1 MTAPPSAL
9 RRLRQNELIVSIL
22 AVTSIIG
29 WSASL
34 AVKRRHWA
42 QLSPAPLWKTKGGL
56 KPVEPYA
63 SYAPGSD
70 AKCNRKTCKS
80 DAEAIYSVT
89 CIQSNTYVILWQK
102 L

>member
-22 AVTSIIG
+22 ALTSIIG

-56 KPVEPYA
+56 EPVEPYA
-63 SYAPGSD
+63 SYAPDHTMHSLMFTLGPM
-70 AKCNRKTCKS
+70 TQ
-80 DAEAIYSVT
+80 I
-89 CIQSNTYVILWQK
+89 
-102 L
+102 

>member
-56 KPVEPYA
+56 EPVEPYA
-63 SYAPGSD
+63 SYAPGSLQRFHFFFI
-70 AKCNRKTCKS
+70 CYRLHT
-80 DAEAIYSVT
+80 EV
-89 CIQSNTYVILWQK
+89 
-102 L
+102 

>member
-56 KPVEPYA
+56 EPVEPYA
-63 SYAPGSD
+63 SYAPGKNTHRSRTQRNTHILD
-70 AKCNRKTCKS
+70 KTL
-80 DAEAIYSVT
+80 I
-89 CIQSNTYVILWQK
+89 IVIREELW
-102 L
+102 

>member
-56 KPVEPYA
+56 EPVEPYA
-63 SYAPGSD
+63 SYAPGGGGRR
-70 AKCNRKTCKS
+70 RKES
-80 DAEAIYSVT
+80 ESNGAGRAFIRIPWAIY
-89 CIQSNTYVILWQK
+89 L
-102 L
+102 

>member
-1 MTAPPSAL
+1 MTAPPSAF

-56 KPVEPYA
+56 EPVEPYA
-63 SYAPGSD
+63 SYAPVERRVGSP
-70 AKCNRKTCKS
+70 ALLLS
-80 DAEAIYSVT
+80 AILQPT
-89 CIQSNTYVILWQK
+89 RNCL
-102 L
+102 

>member
-56 KPVEPYA
+56 EPVEPYA
-63 SYAPGSD
+63 SYAPGGIRASVD
-70 AKCNRKTCKS
+70 ALCRDRMARVKS
-80 DAEAIYSVT
+80 H
-89 CIQSNTYVILWQK
+89 VIRAQNASK
-102 L
+102 LGEKA